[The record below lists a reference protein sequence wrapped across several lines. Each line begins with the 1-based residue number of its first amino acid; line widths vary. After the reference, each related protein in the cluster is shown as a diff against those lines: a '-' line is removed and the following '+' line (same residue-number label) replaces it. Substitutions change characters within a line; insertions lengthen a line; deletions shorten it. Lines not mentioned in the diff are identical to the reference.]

1 MGGCI
6 VDTTLGDAQQQADA
20 PPPCV
25 RIFINYRHDDIP
37 GDAQLLYERLARK
50 FDRDN
55 VFLDVRNTLPG
66 MKWLEQIKTHIGSCH
81 VFLSLIGPRWASI
94 MMDRGRRNAV
104 YAGEDHVRSEI
115 QQALK
120 PGSGIHLIPVLM
132 GDDVSLSP
140 DELPGPLQALADFEA
155 AYVRHSTLDRDVESL
170 VSRIEAITQAQRATS
185 PESVTERMERGYLA
199 PIPVGARSPVPLP
212 DAAHYKDVLRQM
224 VNGNLVPFLGARM
237 TAGRASMVEGT
248 PSLPDA
254 EVLAGALAEE
264 SGIERTRLPEI
275 AQHVY
280 VTGRPDLYRVL
291 RLLLKADYEPGP
303 VHRFLA
309 RLPGL
314 LEKLGLE
321 KRYQLIVSTSFD
333 RALEQAF
340 RAERE
345 PYDLA
350 VYMASG
356 RDQGKFVHFPYDG
369 TPTPIDKPNSY
380 LGLPIGIDW
389 ELERTVIVKIHGAVD
404 DNVNNYSWSENY
416 VITEDHYIDY
426 LSKSPIE
433 SLVPVQVL
441 AKLND
446 SHCLFLGYTVRDW
459 SLRVFLK
466 RIWEG
471 RLGAGSWAVEPDPDV
486 LEKKLWAESN
496 VELYASDLGDYIKQ
510 LQAMLGRR
518 RSESARP

>member
-1 MGGCI
+1 M
-6 VDTTLGDAQQQADA
+6 
-20 PPPCV
+20 
-25 RIFINYRHDDIP
+25 
-37 GDAQLLYERLARK
+37 
-50 FDRDN
+50 
-55 VFLDVRNTLPG
+55 
-66 MKWLEQIKTHIGSCH
+66 S
-81 VFLSLIGPRWASI
+81 
-94 MMDRGRRNAV
+94 RGRCT
-104 YAGEDHVRSEI
+104 
-115 QQALK
+115 
-120 PGSGIHLIPVLM
+120 GSW
-132 GDDVSLSP
+132 
-140 DELPGPLQALADFEA
+140 
-155 AYVRHSTLDRDVESL
+155 
-170 VSRIEAITQAQRATS
+170 RA
-185 PESVTERMERGYLA
+185 
-199 PIPVGARSPVPLP
+199 
-212 DAAHYKDVLRQM
+212 
-224 VNGNLVPFLGARM
+224 FLGCSRAGSREAR
-237 TAGRASMVEGT
+237 
-248 PSLPDA
+248 
-254 EVLAGALAEE
+254 
-264 SGIERTRLPEI
+264 ERE
-275 AQHVY
+275 
-280 VTGRPDLYRVL
+280 
-291 RLLLKADYEPGP
+291 
-303 VHRFLA
+303 
-309 RLPGL
+309 
-314 LEKLGLE
+314 
-321 KRYQLIVSTSFD
+321 YQLIVSTSFD

-496 VELYASDLGDYIKQ
+496 VDLYASDLGDYIKQ
-510 LQAMLGRR
+510 LQAMLSRR
-518 RSESARP
+518 RSESAWP